1 MKQLKIKNTYNLNL
15 KGEPSSV
22 IEEVMDS
29 DEFVINPIRIKNF
42 KAKLVVKENEPVS
55 IGSLLLIDKKQPHLK
70 FLSPVSGVIKE
81 IVYGHRRV
89 VEKIV
94 IQKESTEKLEDLFS
108 PVNSA
113 SLTKLSREEVV
124 NRLIDGG
131 LWNLITQYP
140 FEVAPKQNDIA
151 PSIYVTVDYDEPFM
165 PESKVF
171 LNEYYDDFVFGLEII
186 KKLSSKV
193 YVGISEKNKLEK
205 SKLNAFV
212 THSLEGDYPANNPG
226 VFLYHN
232 KKTQEENAS
241 WGVRSLDVIR
251 MGQLFKTG
259 NYPIERLIVLAGT
272 QAKKPRYIKTRE
284 AINLSFL
291 SKEFLNSDPVRI
303 IAGGVLTGDKV
314 TLESGLGYSDY
325 AINLIR
331 EGQERELLT
340 FFRGGYD
347 KPTFGNTY
355 LSAIN
360 KKQKFTM
367 TSSVNGG
374 HRACISCGVC
384 AKVCQVDSAPQM
396 IMKSLNVDDV
406 ETAVKYGL
414 LDIVDTGLYTYVCPS
429 KIELDEIFRAAKT
442 KLYKEVTA

>member
-15 KGEPSSV
+15 KGEPSTI
-22 IEEVMDS
+22 IEEVIHS
-29 DEFVINPIRIKNF
+29 NEFIINPVRIKNF
-42 KAKLVVKENEPVS
+42 KSKLVVKENQAVA

-70 FLSPVSGVIKE
+70 FLSPVSGVVKE

-89 VEKIV
+89 VEKVV
-94 IQKESTEKLEDLFS
+94 IQKDSAEKVEELFS
-108 PVNSA
+108 PVTDDQ
-113 SLTKLSREEVV
+113 LTKLSREDVV
-124 NRLIDGG
+124 SRIIDGG

-140 FEVAPKQNDIA
+140 FEAAPKQDDIA

-165 PESKVF
+165 PESAVF
-171 LNEYYDDFVFGLEII
+171 LKEYYDDFVFGLEII
-186 KKLSSKV
+186 KKLSSAV
-193 YVGISEKNKLEK
+193 YVGVSEKNKFDQ
-205 SKLNAFV
+205 SKLNLLA
-212 THSLEGDYPANNPG
+212 THRLEGDYPANNPG

-241 WGVRSLDVIR
+241 WGIRSLDIIR
-251 MGQLFKTG
+251 IGQLFKSG

-284 AINLSFL
+284 AISLNFL
-291 SKEFLNSDPVRI
+291 SKEFVNSDPVRI

-314 TLESGLGYSDY
+314 SLESGLGYNDY

-360 KKQKFTM
+360 KKQKFSM
-367 TSSVNGG
+367 TSSTNGG

-396 IMKSLNVDDV
+396 IMKSLNVDDI

>member
-1 MKQLKIKNTYNLNL
+1 MKKIKVKNTYNLNL
-15 KGEPSSV
+15 VGKPIQDIDFLENSEMF
-22 IEEVMDS
+22 I
-29 DEFVINPIRIKNF
+29 INPNRIKNF
-42 KAKLVVKENEPVS
+42 KAKLVVKENESVS

-89 VEKIV
+89 IEKIV
-94 IQKESTEKLEDLFS
+94 IQKDKNEKTEQLFDPTDLSQLEKLNRED
-108 PVNSA
+108 
-113 SLTKLSREEVV
+113 VV
-124 NRLIDGG
+124 NRLVDGG

-140 FEVAPKQNDIA
+140 FEVAPKQDDIA

-165 PESKVF
+165 PESEVF
-171 LNEYYDDFVFGLEII
+171 LKESYEDFLFGLEVV
-186 KKLSSKV
+186 KKLSDKV
-193 YVGISEKNKLEK
+193 NVGVSSTNAFDKDKLDSITTHKLE
-205 SKLNAFV
+205 
-212 THSLEGDYPANNPG
+212 GQYPANNPG
-226 VFLYHN
+226 IFLYHN
-232 KKTQEENAS
+232 KTSQEENSS
-241 WGVRSLDVIR
+241 WGIRSLDVIR
-251 MGQLFKTG
+251 MGQLFKSGT
-259 NYPIERLIVLAGT
+259 YPIERLIVLAGSH
-272 QAKKPRYIKTRE
+272 AKKPRYIKTRE
-284 AINLSFL
+284 AVSLKFL
-291 SKEFLNSDPVRI
+291 SNEISNEDPIRV

-314 TLESGLGYSDY
+314 NFDYGLGYKDY

-367 TSSVNGG
+367 TSSINGG
-374 HRACISCGVC
+374 YRACISCGVC

-396 IMKSLNVDDV
+396 IMKSLNVDDI

-429 KIELDEIFRAAKT
+429 KIELDEIFRSAKT
-442 KLYKEVTA
+442 KLYKEATA